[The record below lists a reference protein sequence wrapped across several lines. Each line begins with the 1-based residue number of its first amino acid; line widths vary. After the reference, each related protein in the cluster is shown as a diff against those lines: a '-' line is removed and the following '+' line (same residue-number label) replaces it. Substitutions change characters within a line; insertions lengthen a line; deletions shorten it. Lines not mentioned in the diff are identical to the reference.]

1 MQTIT
6 QVCGVEVLNKK
17 NIKDMEIAEAWVAKI
32 RHVLDQGEGS
42 AALCEVVRAIQLDT
56 LSWGL
61 GIIHKPQNIE
71 ENIIEIEN
79 RIKQLA
85 KE

>member
-1 MQTIT
+1 MKTIT
-6 QVCGVEVLNKK
+6 QVCGVEVLNKRTVQ
-17 NIKDMEIAEAWVAKI
+17 DMKLAEMWVAKI
-32 RHVLDQGEGS
+32 RNLEHGGGS
-42 AALCEVVRAIQLDT
+42 AALCEIVRAIQLDT

-61 GIIHKPQNIE
+61 GVIRKPQNIE

-79 RIKQLA
+79 RIKQL